1 MLHKAAFWL
10 LAGALLAAC
19 TAPATPQP
27 AQPAEPATVPATLPA
42 TATLPPAP
50 DQPVTPTAIATPQ
63 AEAPAASTPAGETAS
78 PTETVATETV
88 AAEPGWL
95 ADAQTYRDEV
105 VGFELRYPAGWD
117 LIDVA
122 PEVKQTSMGYA
133 VTLNSW
139 PRQEGSGGI
148 PEGGTKIDIV
158 VQKSAPASPIDAA
171 AIRRDE
177 LAQDPANPT
186 VSNESTL
193 TLGVGLPATR
203 WEVEGQMG
211 RTVEIVTA
219 TNGYTVL
226 FSGMGDFAL
235 VEEIVRT
242 MQPFQ

>member
-63 AEAPAASTPAGETAS
+63 AEALAASTPVGETAS
-78 PTETVATETV
+78 PTETV

>member
-19 TAPATPQP
+19 TAPAASPP
-27 AQPAEPATVPATLPA
+27 AQPAEPATVPATAPV

-50 DQPVTPTAIATPQ
+50 DQPVTPTAAATPQ
-63 AEAPAASTPAGETAS
+63 AEAGPPPAPVSETTGL
-78 PTETVATETV
+78 TETS
-88 AAEPGWL
+88 AAELDWL

-122 PEVKQTSMGYA
+122 PEVKQTSLGYA

-139 PRQEGSGGI
+139 PRQEGGGGI
-148 PEGGTKIDIV
+148 PEGGTKIDIL
-158 VQKSAPASPIDAA
+158 VQKSAPAGPTDAA

-186 VSNESTL
+186 VSNEGTL

-211 RTVEIVTA
+211 KTVEIVTA
-219 TNGYTVL
+219 TNGYTVI

-235 VEEIVRT
+235 VEEIART

>member
-63 AEAPAASTPAGETAS
+63 AEAPAASTPVGETAS
-78 PTETVATETV
+78 PTETV

-226 FSGMGDFAL
+226 FSGMGDFTL